1 MSPSSPPAYTAD
13 SIRLAPLMISRAD
26 NTPAA
31 LSIMTMMGVP
41 PISNPLRVSMLAIMR
56 STAAT
61 SP

>member
-1 MSPSSPPAYTAD
+1 
-13 SIRLAPLMISRAD
+13 MISRAD